1 MKYAQHCDKVKKEM
15 EKSQRTVPY
24 RKVLDMPIEESLTK
38 NKVENPTAAIGKTSK
53 KHLCVKMNIHLEI
66 LFGSRITLNMK
77 AIDNGNVPCAIVST
91 AREIRR
97 LPLKKL

>member
-1 MKYAQHCDKVKKEM
+1 MKYAEHCDKVKKEI
-15 EKSQRTVPY
+15 EKSQRTV
-24 RKVLDMPIEESLTK
+24 KVLDMPIEESLIK

-77 AIDNGNVPCAIVST
+77 AIDDGNAPCAIVST

>member
-38 NKVENPTAAIGKTSK
+38 NKVENPTAAIGKASK
-53 KHLCVKMNIHLEI
+53 KH
-66 LFGSRITLNMK
+66 
-77 AIDNGNVPCAIVST
+77 
-91 AREIRR
+91 
-97 LPLKKL
+97 

>member
-1 MKYAQHCDKVKKEM
+1 
-15 EKSQRTVPY
+15 
-24 RKVLDMPIEESLTK
+24 MPIEESLTK
-38 NKVENPTAAIGKTSK
+38 NKVENPTAAIGKASK
-53 KHLCVKMNIHLEI
+53 KHLYVKMNIHLEI

-77 AIDNGNVPCAIVST
+77 AIDNGNAPCAIVST